1 MDKYSNRRTIH
12 RQGGKFAKA
21 PTLEQ
26 QGYAINT
33 SRKTCANCKHEWTPI
48 LATGNCPKCG
58 QQLKAE

>member
-1 MDKYSNRRTIH
+1 MEKYNNRRVMV

-33 SRKTCANCKHEWTPI
+33 SRQMCTNCKHEWMPI
-48 LATGNCPKCG
+48 LATGKCPKCDE
-58 QQLKAE
+58 QLKTE